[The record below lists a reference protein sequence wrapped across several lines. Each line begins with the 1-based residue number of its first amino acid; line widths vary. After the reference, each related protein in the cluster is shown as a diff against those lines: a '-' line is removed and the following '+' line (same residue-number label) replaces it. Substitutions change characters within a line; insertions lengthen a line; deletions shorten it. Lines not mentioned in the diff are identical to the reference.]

1 MEETSIVWSTESLFP
16 DLHPTVVDTS
26 HSRTLDA
33 STCLRILL
41 IPRSILFS
49 FSLRGRDTSPPFV
62 PFQEA
67 KTFERA
73 RCARNLYTSYRTR
86 RPMDGCK
93 WSFSTSIFLA
103 WIRVNG
109 IATEH
114 FRIAGKNWPIHVRQ
128 SSRFACWTST
138 IALDWIA
145 PARSIN
151 QCETGQRCD
160 KLFELFVWAYLED
173 LQLVWFFY
181 EEDGAPIFLK
191 VEIVTGKR

>member
-49 FSLRGRDTSPPFV
+49 FSLRNRDTSPFV

-73 RCARNLYTSYRTR
+73 RCARNLYTSYRMS

-93 WSFSTSIFLA
+93 WSVSTSIFLA
-103 WIRVNG
+103 WIRANG

-128 SSRFACWTST
+128 SSRFAWWTST
-138 IALDWIA
+138 IALDYCTREIDQPLRDWTKMWQVIRVIRYIWKIFSLWGSFA
-145 PARSIN
+145 KKIV
-151 QCETGQRCD
+151 
-160 KLFELFVWAYLED
+160 L
-173 LQLVWFFY
+173 WFFWKSK
-181 EEDGAPIFLK
+181 L
-191 VEIVTGKR
+191 